1 MKKKHIFFEKWLS
14 SLNMSF
20 AKWLSSLSPKATY
33 NQSKT
38 RFYLLHQQNYF
49 SNLFFWILIVQ
60 MKAFYKKLLWHFT
73 VWMNRSSDLKT
84 FANSWPS
91 ASNFKSEQYF
101 LIVGKNNLGNKIQMF
116 FWWFSGDICLKCTV
130 GWDIKIW
137 YVNVKEE
144 WLVACISQFDL
155 SVVQSDKLY
164 CKTLFRSNPCCT
176 GTFIKYVESLIN
188 QSTLFTW
195 KVLEHFLIQ
204 AILYLP
210 VHILTSEM
218 NP

>member
-91 ASNFKSEQYF
+91 ASNFKSFSQSLEQFF
-101 LIVGKNNLGNKIQMF
+101 LTVGQNNFGNKIP
-116 FWWFSGDICLKCTV
+116 L
-130 GWDIKIW
+130 
-137 YVNVKEE
+137 
-144 WLVACISQFDL
+144 L
-155 SVVQSDKLY
+155 S
-164 CKTLFRSNPCCT
+164 TA
-176 GTFIKYVESLIN
+176 
-188 QSTLFTW
+188 
-195 KVLEHFLIQ
+195 LEHFICPPFLKNSRV
-204 AILYLP
+204 
-210 VHILTSEM
+210 VHL
-218 NP
+218 